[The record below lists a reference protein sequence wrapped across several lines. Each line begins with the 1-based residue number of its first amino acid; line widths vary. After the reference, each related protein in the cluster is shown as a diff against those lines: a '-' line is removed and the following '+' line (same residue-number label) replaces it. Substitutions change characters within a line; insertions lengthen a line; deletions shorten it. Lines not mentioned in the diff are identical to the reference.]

1 MEQMD
6 DKAVNGHETVSR
18 PSYRLPNGANTQ
30 LATKA
35 AIIALD
41 SLGAS
46 QTKIAAE
53 LEIGRSTVRALLKRD
68 DYTDPRIV
76 DRIKREME
84 ARFWVTG
91 ARANEAITDEKLNA
105 ASALQ
110 LMTVQAIAT
119 DKALLLSG
127 KPTVR
132 IEHQTVA
139 DQEAATKIEELQ
151 AALDGWKDG
160 STINVVGEVVG
171 SDDPS
176 STV

>member
-1 MEQMD
+1 MS
-6 DKAVNGHETVSR
+6 VHVTR
-18 PSYRLPNGANTQ
+18 PSYRTPNGANTP
-30 LATKA
+30 LATKV

-46 QTKIAAE
+46 QTKIAEE

-76 DRIKREME
+76 DRVKKEME
-84 ARFWVTG
+84 SRFWVTG

-132 IEHQTVA
+132 VEHQTVA
-139 DQEAATKIEELQ
+139 DQEAAQKIEELQ
-151 AALDGWKDG
+151 ATLDGWKDG
-160 STINVVGEVVG
+160 TIINAGAQSG
-171 SDDPS
+171 
-176 STV
+176 